1 MTYYWVAVNG
11 KQVGLPF
18 DNLGAAKELLLKHVS
33 KEETALALIEVYRA
47 DQAMQQ
53 LIRDSE
59 ALDLIEGPTS

>member
-1 MTYYWVAVNG
+1 MAYYWVAVNG

-18 DNLGAAKELLLKHVS
+18 DNLEAAEKLLLKHVG
-33 KEETALALIEVYRA
+33 EEEAAQALIEVYRA

-53 LIRDSE
+53 LIWDSE